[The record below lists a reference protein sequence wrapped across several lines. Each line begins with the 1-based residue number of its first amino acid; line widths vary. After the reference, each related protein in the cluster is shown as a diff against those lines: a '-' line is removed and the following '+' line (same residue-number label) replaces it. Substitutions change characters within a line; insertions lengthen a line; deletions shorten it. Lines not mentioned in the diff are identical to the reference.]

1 MILVTGATGQ
11 LGAAVVRQLLAR
23 TDPARNSPGGDRSPS
38 AVCQQLRGSPDDP
51 LTHFVVRGR
60 LSAVRLW

>member
-23 TDPARNSPGGDRSPS
+23 TDASRIAVLVRDRGRAAGLERQGYLSGSAITATPARSPARW
-38 AVCQQLRGSPDDP
+38 
-51 LTHFVVRGR
+51 T
-60 LSAVRLW
+60 